1 MHLIDTR
8 DFPPSALVLDESR
21 IRHQSRVPRQRAA
34 DGTYDQPVPASASQD
49 PRVIAF
55 ARFVKRALD
64 EAVKDRGMSIE
75 DVEQRTGLGRSTMYR
90 WRRAEI
96 ANPQRT
102 QVQQFCDGLGI
113 PRTVASQILGW
124 DGAPPS
130 PEPDPTTDPDLR
142 AVARILVDPNVS
154 AEEKT
159 VIRATLKHLAR
170 RR

>member
-1 MHLIDTR
+1 M
-8 DFPPSALVLDESR
+8 
-21 IRHQSRVPRQRAA
+21 RVRQRSPT

-55 ARFVKRALD
+55 ARFIKRALD
-64 EAVKDRGMSIE
+64 EAVRERAMSIE
-75 DVEQRTGLGRSTMYR
+75 DVEQRTGIGRSTIYR

-113 PRTVASQILGW
+113 PRAVASQILGW

-130 PEPDPTTDPDLR
+130 PAPDPSTDPDLR
-142 AVARILVDPNVS
+142 AVARILMDPSVS

-159 VIRATLKHLAR
+159 VIRATLQHLAR

>member
-1 MHLIDTR
+1 M
-8 DFPPSALVLDESR
+8 S
-21 IRHQSRVPRQRAA
+21 
-34 DGTYDQPVPASASQD
+34 ASASQD

-55 ARFVKRALD
+55 ARFIKRALD
-64 EAVKDRGMSIE
+64 EAVRERAMSIE
-75 DVEQRTGLGRSTMYR
+75 DVEQRTGIGRSTIYR

-113 PRTVASQILGW
+113 PRSVASQILGW

-130 PEPDPTTDPDLR
+130 PTPDPSTDPDLR
-142 AVARILVDPNVS
+142 AVARILMDPNVS

-159 VIRATLKHLAR
+159 VIRATLQHLAR

>member
-1 MHLIDTR
+1 MTLIDTR
-8 DFPPSALVLDESR
+8 TPDAPTAVAGESQT
-21 IRHQSRVPRQRAA
+21 RHQSRPRNGDATN
-34 DGTYDQPVPASASQD
+34 GTYDQPVPASASHD
-49 PRVIAF
+49 PRVLAF
-55 ARFVKRALD
+55 ARFVRRALD

-96 ANPQRT
+96 TNPQRD
-102 QVQQFCDGLGI
+102 QVQKFCDGLGI

-124 DGAPPS
+124 DGTPTS

-142 AVARILVDPNVS
+142 AVARILMDPAVPD
-154 AEEKT
+154 EEKT
-159 VIRATLKHLAR
+159 VIRATLRHLAR

>member
-1 MHLIDTR
+1 M
-8 DFPPSALVLDESR
+8 
-21 IRHQSRVPRQRAA
+21 
-34 DGTYDQPVPASASQD
+34 PASASQD

-55 ARFVKRALD
+55 ARFIKRALD
-64 EAVKDRGMSIE
+64 EAVRERAMSIE
-75 DVEQRTGLGRSTMYR
+75 DVEQRTGIGRSTIYR

-130 PEPDPTTDPDLR
+130 PAPDPSTDPDLR
-142 AVARILVDPNVS
+142 AVARILMDPSVS

-159 VIRATLKHLAR
+159 VIRATLQHLAR